1 MQDALKCN
9 FDNYLC
15 QVDMNIYYFRCCLR
29 LSWPG
34 AIRGPVEPVDLPAM
48 PLPRLPPSCPVQEG
62 TPLLPVMQVSPK
74 IISLSNLFS
83 PKQENTAVEQLQ
95 DLQADV
101 CGRAQPGVGEDGG
114 VDRVALQV
122 RRERLH

>member
-1 MQDALKCN
+1 
-9 FDNYLC
+9 
-15 QVDMNIYYFRCCLR
+15 
-29 LSWPG
+29 
-34 AIRGPVEPVDLPAM
+34 M
-48 PLPRLPPSCPVQEG
+48 PLPGLPPQ
-62 TPLLPVMQVSPK
+62 LPSAGRDTSTACHASESK
-74 IISLSNLFS
+74 NYFSFSILS
-83 PKQENTAVEQLQ
+83 PKQEITAVEQLQ